1 MANEDRL
8 ARRLRRLPVAAVL
21 AAGVTAVVAVAG
33 PALAEETK
41 KTEGGSKS
49 SWVKLCEEAQISKD
63 EKKNVCITHHE
74 RLDPNN
80 GLPIISAAVR
90 EVDGKD
96 KKDFLITVPLG
107 MALGP
112 GMKAKIDEEKETLEL
127 KYTFCLPNGCTA
139 ETEATPALLEQ
150 LAKGK
155 MLVVVSLT
163 AVGEQMGFQVPLNGF
178 KQTLEGKPVDT
189 AKFANA
195 RKQLLMRIRENMIAK
210 ANEKK
215 KILDQAKQGAEA
227 IQEGQPAPA
236 EGEQQAQ

>member
-1 MANEDRL
+1 MAGL
-8 ARRLRRLPVAAVL
+8 A
-21 AAGVTAVVAVAG
+21 VAV

-41 KTEGGSKS
+41 KAEGGTKS
-49 SWVKLCEEAQISKD
+49 SWVKLCEEAQISKT

-90 EVDGKD
+90 EVEGKD

-107 MALGP
+107 MALAP
-112 GMKAKIDEEKETLEL
+112 GMKAKVDEEKDTIEL

-139 ETEATPALLEQ
+139 ETEATPALVEQ

-155 MLVVVSLT
+155 MLIVVALS

-178 KQTLEGKPVDT
+178 KQTLDGKPVDT

-210 ANEKK
+210 AKEQQ
-215 KILDQAKQGAEA
+215 KIVEQAKQGAEA
-227 IQEGQPAPA
+227 LQDGQPAPA
-236 EGEQQAQ
+236 EGTAEP